1 MLYLT
6 FSIVS
11 SAIIFPVS
19 VFCTETDLT
28 TTDSTG
34 IIQLFASIYTQWFWI
49 PLIVA
54 AIIWGLS
61 HNDQVKEKLK
71 NSMIAMIVIYVV
83 ASKWPVF
90 QATFQSIVSKF
101 GQAGSPSIMLVSSL
115 HYVPFLFS

>member
-1 MLYLT
+1 M